1 MAISSMINLM
11 FTSFKADTNQ
21 VLDRTVDLQDVKR
34 LLELGKI
41 LISILTK
48 EELKILEET
57 IMSGPSQVSSTPQ
70 NREPWRFLTPNPL
83 PFTIYKTFWER

>member
-1 MAISSMINLM
+1 MIRLSALPLMASSAMNNLM
-11 FTSFKADTNQ
+11 FTSFETDTNQ

-41 LISILTK
+41 LISILTE

-57 IMSGPSQVSSTPQ
+57 VMLGPSQVSSSPQ
-70 NREPWRFLTPNPL
+70 KNR
-83 PFTIYKTFWER
+83 